1 MTGAIRN
8 LASEEKIF
16 DNFIECGVV
25 VELCKT
31 MELFHSDIDVISNI
45 ARTLR

>member
-1 MTGAIRN
+1 MTGALRN
-8 LASEEKIF
+8 LAAEEKMF

-25 VELCKT
+25 TELCKT
-31 MELFHSDIDVISNI
+31 MELFHSDIDIISNI